1 MEAYHALARNAL
13 TEGTYKPN
21 RTEADTIATFGEY
34 YECDIADSYPLLT
47 TKEMDTFRW
56 DSLLYELVWYI
67 SGEHHV
73 RRLSE
78 KTGIW
83 DAWADEEG
91 RLPSA
96 YGRFWR
102 RFPVPESGAQLP
114 GEAWAGTDCPWV
126 SRDEAAGA
134 LVFDQLAYVVDTL
147 SGENPDRDRRSRR
160 LVVSAWHPAN
170 AAVSALPPCHYTFVF
185 NVQGGRLNCHLTQR
199 SADIT
204 LGVPFNIAAYALLA
218 KVVASVTDIEP
229 GTFAHTHV
237 DAHVYCGKGERGAW
251 YADNLAELQERLAA
265 VERREEYRDVRTWL
279 LSEAPPEPGGDVD
292 PASHEYGYDH
302 VPGLLEQ
309 LAREPRVRPEIEID
323 ADSLDELAYDDIELR
338 GYEGHGGLGFDVAE

>member
-1 MEAYHALARNAL
+1 MEQYHDLVRETL
-13 TEGTYKPN
+13 GGGTYKPN

-34 YECDIADSYPLLT
+34 YECDLAGSYPLLT

-56 DSLLYELVWYI
+56 DSMLHELVWYI

-78 KTGIW
+78 QTSIW
-83 DAWADEEG
+83 DAWADEAG

-102 RFPVPESGAQLP
+102 RFPVPGEEARLP
-114 GEAWAGTDCPWV
+114 GEAWADTDCPWV
-126 SRDEAAGA
+126 SRDGETDT

-147 SGENPDRDRRSRR
+147 RGENPERDRHSRR
-160 LVVSAWHPAN
+160 LVVSAWHPGN
-170 AAVSALPPCHYTFVF
+170 AAVSDLPPCHYTFTF
-185 NVQGGRLNCHLTQR
+185 TVQDGRLHCHLTQR
-199 SADIT
+199 SADVT
-204 LGVPFNIAAYALLA
+204 LGVPFNVAAYALLA
-218 KVVASVTDIEP
+218 KAVAAITEIEP
-229 GTFAHTHV
+229 GCFGHTLV

-251 YADNLAELQERLAA
+251 YADNLSELQARLAA
-265 VERREEYRDVRTWL
+265 VEDREGYRDVRAWL
-279 LSEAPPEPGGDVD
+279 LDSVPPEPEAAVD

-309 LAREPRVRPEIEID
+309 LAREPRPLPDVEVET
-323 ADSLDELAYDDIELR
+323 DSLSGLSYGDIRLRDYD
-338 GYEGHGGLGFDVAE
+338 GYGGLGFDVAE